1 MLTRHRE
8 PRSETIGLLD
18 IGSSKICCLIVAR
31 STTPGEATPAD
42 VRVLGMGHQRAR
54 GIKAGYV
61 SDLDQAE
68 AVVRTA
74 VSQAEEQAG
83 VTLEDIVVNVTCGR
97 MRSVHFMAHAD
108 LGSGCVSPDD
118 LMRLSNGAYAFAE
131 RDGRTVVHMNRVAYQ
146 LDGVSG
152 VRQPLRMAGRRL
164 SAQYH
169 AVTVDEPALQ
179 NLLVLIGRTFLKV
192 RQCVPSG
199 FASALA
205 CLTAEERRFG
215 TICVDIGSG
224 TTNISLVAEDRF
236 QCAEVLP
243 FGGGVLTYDIA
254 KALGA
259 PISEAE
265 RIKTLYGTMIPAGS
279 DDQQPIGYT
288 LAGDEG
294 EQGDTTRAE
303 LRRIIYPRTMS
314 QLDLLRER
322 IEASELLKGTD
333 FSVVLTGGASQL
345 LGLPTVAAD
354 VLQRP
359 VRLGRT
365 RLAQGMPEVLRS
377 PAFACASGLAQVAAV
392 ERVDRS
398 GRVAGQADTN
408 ESYIGRVTS
417 WLSESF

>member
-18 IGSSKICCLIVAR
+18 IGSSKVCCLIVAR
-31 STTPGEATPAD
+31 AITPAQTALAD
-42 VRVLGMGHQRAR
+42 VRILGIGHQRSR

-61 SDLDQAE
+61 SDMDQAE

-74 VSQAEEQAG
+74 ISQAEEQAG

-108 LGSGCVSPDD
+108 LEAGCVRPDD
-118 LMRLSNGAYAFAE
+118 LTRLSKGAYAYAE
-131 RDGRTVVHMNRVAYQ
+131 RDGRTVVHMNRIAYL

-179 NLLVLIGRTFLKV
+179 NLLVLIGRTFLNV
-192 RQCVPSG
+192 RQFVPTG

-205 CLTAEERRFG
+205 ALTEEERRFG
-215 TICVDIGSG
+215 AICVDIGSG
-224 TTNISLVAEDRF
+224 TTNVSLVAEDRF

-243 FGGGVLTYDIA
+243 FGSGILTYDIA
-254 KALGA
+254 KALAA
-259 PISEAE
+259 PLAEAE

-288 LAGDEG
+288 LAGDDDEH
-294 EQGDTTRAE
+294 GDTTRAE
-303 LRRIIYPRTMS
+303 LRRIIYPRMLS
-314 QLDLLRER
+314 QLNLLRER
-322 IEASELLKGTD
+322 IEASDLLNGAD

-345 LGLPTVAAD
+345 LGLPAVAAD

-365 RLAQGMPEVLRS
+365 RLAPGMPEVLRS
-377 PAFACASGLAQVAAV
+377 PAFACATGLAQVAAV
-392 ERVDRS
+392 EGSDRS
-398 GRVAGQADTN
+398 RRDGGHAEMDESYFGRV
-408 ESYIGRVTS
+408 RS